1 MARSRLVIVYGI
13 QAGIFASL
21 ASIFGKLA
29 LNESEIVSTCIEA
42 SNYLTLN
49 SEVLCYKLSPLLRVI
64 STVLIFTCN
73 SLMWLFYTKS
83 LSTSST
89 TAAAVAI
96 NTAANFLFTGF
107 AGAFLFK
114 ETLTWKWFIGTML
127 MLVGVLCINRSITIS
142 SSSSPV
148 LEKDLKLKAS

>member
-1 MARSRLVIVYGI
+1 
-13 QAGIFASL
+13 
-21 ASIFGKLA
+21 
-29 LNESEIVSTCIEA
+29 
-42 SNYLTLN
+42 
-49 SEVLCYKLSPLLRVI
+49 
-64 STVLIFTCN
+64 
-73 SLMWLFYTKS
+73 MWLFYTKS